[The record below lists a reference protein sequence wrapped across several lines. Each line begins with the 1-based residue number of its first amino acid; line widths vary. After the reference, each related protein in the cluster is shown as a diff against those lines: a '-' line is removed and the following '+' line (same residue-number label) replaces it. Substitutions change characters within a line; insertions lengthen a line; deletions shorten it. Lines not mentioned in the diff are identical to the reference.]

1 MQYKYQI
8 CHIIDL
14 VGQTQKWWLMWQSE
28 TMVDRRKTGM
38 LEKYQELK
46 TELERRREVKARVN
60 PVVIGGS
67 WDIDT

>member
-1 MQYKYQI
+1 
-8 CHIIDL
+8 
-14 VGQTQKWWLMWQSE
+14 
-28 TMVDRRKTGM
+28 M

-46 TELERRREVKARVN
+46 KELERRREVKARVN

>member
-1 MQYKYQI
+1 MQYNYQI

-46 TELERRREVKARVN
+46 KELERRREVKARVN

-67 WDIDT
+67 WDIVT